1 VRAAFPKGIQNEKAV
16 ADSTEDQGQKGLK
29 EEEEQRENKRR

>member
-1 VRAAFPKGIQNEKAV
+1 MQNEKAV
-16 ADSTEDQGQKGLK
+16 ADRTEDQGQKGLK